1 MIVLFVP
8 CLTASRDWETM
19 QPVDEEGDFIR
30 SPFEVLW
37 AVKFLAVHLYKHD
50 ETRAG
55 RACFPPVLFAHHLRR
70 IYSSANL
77 PQRNQTSK
85 PM

>member
-30 SPFEVLW
+30 SPFEVL
-37 AVKFLAVHLYKHD
+37 
-50 ETRAG
+50 
-55 RACFPPVLFAHHLRR
+55 
-70 IYSSANL
+70 
-77 PQRNQTSK
+77 
-85 PM
+85 